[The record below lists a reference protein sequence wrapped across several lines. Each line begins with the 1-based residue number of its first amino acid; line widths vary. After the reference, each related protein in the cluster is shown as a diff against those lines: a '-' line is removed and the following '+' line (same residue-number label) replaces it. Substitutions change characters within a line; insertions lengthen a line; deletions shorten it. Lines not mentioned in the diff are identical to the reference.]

1 MNFELKHFKSITLK
15 FKFKF
20 KYINAYYEHLAIYI
34 LILHLTTVLDG
45 EQGFWHSC
53 VPFLLLLS
61 LLFFSPFFLEMLFL
75 VVALLVL
82 FSPFFFLI
90 DWLGFDIL
98 PFSSYESRAII
109 SCLKWSR
116 RLNPQDFELR
126 VENGRM
132 DHMKLLVSPLVFFFQ
147 HQIHMKLHWTHPIQR
162 KNILASC
169 LYFM

>member
-61 LLFFSPFFLEMLFL
+61 LLFFSPFFFGNAFSCCCL
-75 VVALLVL
+75 VGV
-82 FSPFFFLI
+82 
-90 DWLGFDIL
+90 
-98 PFSSYESRAII
+98 
-109 SCLKWSR
+109 
-116 RLNPQDFELR
+116 
-126 VENGRM
+126 
-132 DHMKLLVSPLVFFFQ
+132 VFAF
-147 HQIHMKLHWTHPIQR
+147 
-162 KNILASC
+162 
-169 LYFM
+169 

>member
-61 LLFFSPFFLEMLFL
+61 LLFFSPFFFGNAFSCCCLVGVVFAFFILFFYFYFSYKL
-75 VVALLVL
+75 IGLGLKFYRLVL
-82 FSPFFFLI
+82 TS
-90 DWLGFDIL
+90 
-98 PFSSYESRAII
+98 
-109 SCLKWSR
+109 
-116 RLNPQDFELR
+116 QEL
-126 VENGRM
+126 
-132 DHMKLLVSPLVFFFQ
+132 
-147 HQIHMKLHWTHPIQR
+147 
-162 KNILASC
+162 
-169 LYFM
+169 